1 MHLVYKKNSN
11 NLSLDLRSHK
21 VSNSQEMPSLK
32 LGTSIA
38 NATSVFKLNKATI
51 QTKEKSSKTPQQTA
65 EDLVSHISKTREIF
79 SSFQEKEKKLIDTIY
94 SLYSKKKSTS
104 HVFFIQNHKE
114 FLENFREEAI
124 NADKKLVS
132 LIDENKAL
140 KEKLALA
147 TLEEVDERIRKEK
160 PSNRFIEQYAA
171 KSNSS
176 DRARSL
182 VSILSNNRYDDYIIN
197 QSKLDTDV
205 KVAIEKSEEP
215 NMELIAIALCQSISN
230 EKRRANKQETET
242 KKIMRLKREV
252 ILRIQENIE
261 HISKNKLA

>member
-1 MHLVYKKNSN
+1 MQLIYKKNSN
-11 NLSLDLRSHK
+11 SLDLRSHK

-38 NATSVFKLNKATI
+38 NATSVLKLNKASI
-51 QTKEKSSKTPQQTA
+51 QVKEKSSKTPQQTA
-65 EDLVSHISKTREIF
+65 EDLVSHISKTHEIF

-94 SLYSKKKSTS
+94 SLYSKKNTNP

-114 FLENFREEAI
+114 VLENFKEEAI

-160 PSNRFIEQYAA
+160 PSNRFVEQYAA
-171 KSNSS
+171 KNNSS
-176 DRARSL
+176 DRAKSL
-182 VSILSNNRYDDYIIN
+182 VSILGNNRYDDYIIN
-197 QSKLDTDV
+197 QSKFDKEIENT
-205 KVAIEKSEEP
+205 IEKSEEP
-215 NMELIAIALCQSISN
+215 NMEQIAIALCQNISG
-230 EKRRANKQETET
+230 EKRRAKKHETET
-242 KKIMRLKREV
+242 KKIIRLKREV
-252 ILRIQENIE
+252 VLRLQEKIE
-261 HISKNKLA
+261 YLLKHK